1 MGSVLLIIFQ
11 DRQGSNETPFYIV
24 IEIYTNILFFVNQSR
39 IGGKLCNFALIII
52 EEKTQSNNIH
62 QTNNM
67 KKFLMTLAAVFCI
80 MTTAMA
86 QTNSTYSEKYS
97 DSLRKLPP
105 LKVDLETSLS
115 HHSQPNVMQ
124 TSKDSMLHK
133 ETVSSQSIML
143 IHKEKNMATQYRY
156 RPHPDY
162 TKTVDIFGDIRDRIV
177 RKRRQEE
184 GRPLQPLPPSYL
196 LGHR

>member
-1 MGSVLLIIFQ
+1 
-11 DRQGSNETPFYIV
+11 
-24 IEIYTNILFFVNQSR
+24 
-39 IGGKLCNFALIII
+39 
-52 EEKTQSNNIH
+52 
-62 QTNNM
+62 
-67 KKFLMTLAAVFCI
+67 MTLAAVFCI

-97 DSLRKLPP
+97 DSLQKLPP
-105 LKVDLETSLS
+105 LKVDLETSQS

-143 IHKEKNMATQYRY
+143 INKEKNMATQYRY

-196 LGHR
+196 LRYR